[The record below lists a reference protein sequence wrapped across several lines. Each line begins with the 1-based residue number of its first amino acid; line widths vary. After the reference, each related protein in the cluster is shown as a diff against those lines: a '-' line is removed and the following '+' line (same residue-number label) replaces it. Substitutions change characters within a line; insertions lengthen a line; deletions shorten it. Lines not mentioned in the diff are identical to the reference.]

1 MAWKG
6 KTDRSDRIKVNFFG
20 EESGT
25 LQRGDVPHAGRVGNT
40 GLDVS
45 ALVKLSKVILYCYFP
60 SDIFDEHLDHFSVEP
75 LLAKR
80 KGGRDG
86 MYWPRLLLWYPGTVA
101 LREQAM
107 AHQSLVALSLP
118 AKQLLLSYFQ
128 PFLSVNLD
136 SRSQFPIRI
145 LG

>member
-1 MAWKG
+1 MTWRG
-6 KTDRSDRIKVNFFG
+6 KTDRSDRIKVNFFLD
-20 EESGT
+20 ESVT
-25 LQRGDVPHAGRVGNT
+25 LQRGDVPHAGNT
-40 GLDVS
+40 GLDAS
-45 ALVKLSKVILYCYFP
+45 TLVKLSKVILYC
-60 SDIFDEHLDHFSVEP
+60 SDITFPKKFLMNHFSVE

-118 AKQLLLSYFQ
+118 AKQLLLHSYFQ
-128 PFLSVNLD
+128 PFLSVT
-136 SRSQFPIRI
+136 SRF
-145 LG
+145 

>member
-1 MAWKG
+1 M
-6 KTDRSDRIKVNFFG
+6 N
-20 EESGT
+20 
-25 LQRGDVPHAGRVGNT
+25 
-40 GLDVS
+40 
-45 ALVKLSKVILYCYFP
+45 
-60 SDIFDEHLDHFSVEP
+60 HFSVEP

-128 PFLSVNLD
+128 PFLSENLD
-136 SRSQFPIRI
+136 SRSQI
-145 LG
+145 LEIYLTNAKYCNNMSYCQT